1 MWILYP
7 ARFVSVLGYQLSVA
21 IVFDVLLDVLVEVES
36 LDVDVELVEVELVE
50 VELVEVEP
58 LVVPDI
64 TVNVTGIQTFPPADA
79 ATLMVVV

>member
-36 LDVDVELVEVELVE
+36 LDVDVELVEVE
-50 VELVEVEP
+50 P
-58 LVVPDI
+58 LVVPEV

-79 ATLMVVV
+79 ATLIVVV

>member
-50 VELVEVEP
+50 VEP

>member
-7 ARFVSVLGYQLSVA
+7 ARFVSVLGYQLNVA
-21 IVFDVLLDVLVEVES
+21 IVFDVLLDVVEVES
-36 LDVDVELVEVELVE
+36 VDVDVELVK

-58 LVVPDI
+58 LVVPEV
-64 TVNVTGIQTFPPADA
+64 TVNVTGIQTFPPAEA

>member
-7 ARFVSVLGYQLSVA
+7 ARFVSLLGYQLSVA

-36 LDVDVELVEVELVE
+36 LDVDVELVE

>member
-7 ARFVSVLGYQLSVA
+7 ARFVSLLGYQLSVA

-36 LDVDVELVEVELVE
+36 VDVDVELVGVELG
-50 VELVEVEP
+50 EVEP
-58 LVVPDI
+58 LVVPEV

>member
-36 LDVDVELVEVELVE
+36 LDVE

>member
-36 LDVDVELVEVELVE
+36 VDVDVELVE

-58 LVVPDI
+58 LVVPDV

-79 ATLMVVV
+79 VTLMVVV

>member
-7 ARFVSVLGYQLSVA
+7 ARFVSLLGYQLSVA

-36 LDVDVELVEVELVE
+36 VDVDVELVEVELG
-50 VELVEVEP
+50 EVEP
-58 LVVPDI
+58 LVVPEV
-64 TVNVTGIQTFPPADA
+64 TVNVTGIQTFPPAEA

>member
-7 ARFVSVLGYQLSVA
+7 ARFVSLLGYQLSVA

-36 LDVDVELVEVELVE
+36 VDVDVELVGVELG
-50 VELVEVEP
+50 EVEP
-58 LVVPDI
+58 LVVPEV
-64 TVNVTGIQTFPPADA
+64 TVNVTGIQTFPPAEA

>member
-7 ARFVSVLGYQLSVA
+7 ARFVSLLGYQLSVA

-36 LDVDVELVEVELVE
+36 VDVDVELVEVELG
-50 VELVEVEP
+50 EVEP
-58 LVVPDI
+58 LVVPEV

>member
-50 VELVEVEP
+50 VEP
-58 LVVPDI
+58 LVVPEV

>member
-7 ARFVSVLGYQLSVA
+7 ARFVSLLGYQLSVA

-36 LDVDVELVEVELVE
+36 VDVDVELVE

-58 LVVPDI
+58 LVVPEV

>member
-7 ARFVSVLGYQLSVA
+7 ARFVSLLGYQLSVA
-21 IVFDVLLDVLVEVES
+21 IVFDVLDVLVEVES
-36 LDVDVELVEVELVE
+36 VDVDVELVE

-58 LVVPDI
+58 LVVPEV

>member
-50 VELVEVEP
+50 VEP
-58 LVVPDI
+58 LVVPEV

-79 ATLMVVV
+79 ATLIVVV